1 MQLESGFKI
10 NFLKTSKSHSGT
22 GPTPAVEVIRIPPI
36 FLVCAVHEMSAIF
49 SGCVTSFAV
58 VVAFVADWS
67 LPTVAHALEVTSVVD
82 EVIDLRQPCC
92 RVIWADQVFSF
103 PLVAVPIFPAV
114 VWVWEIPISKLTAVR
129 NSSTVNGCG
138 CGWRWWLG
146 STHSRVSARS
156 RTAVNIFSVGAPAE
170 NLVKNPWK
178 SVSRDWFAL
187 PVRNCSLLAVIVER
201 AGLGKMA

>member
-1 MQLESGFKI
+1 M
-10 NFLKTSKSHSGT
+10 
-22 GPTPAVEVIRIPPI
+22 
-36 FLVCAVHEMSAIF
+36 
-49 SGCVTSFAV
+49 TSFAV

-138 CGWRWWLG
+138 CGWGWWLG

-187 PVRNCSLLAVIVER
+187 TVRNCSLRAVIVER